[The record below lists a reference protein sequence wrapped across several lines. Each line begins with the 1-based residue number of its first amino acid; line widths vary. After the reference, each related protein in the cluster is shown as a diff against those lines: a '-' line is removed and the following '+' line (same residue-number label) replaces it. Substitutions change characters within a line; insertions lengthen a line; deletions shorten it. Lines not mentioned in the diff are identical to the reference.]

1 MVRHGKVDAALAQV
15 CHLALRRDTVIDR
28 HDERRRAG
36 CDHSIKRGLGNAIAF
51 VEAMRDERAHRR
63 AERPESFGEQTGR
76 RDAVDVEVAED
87 RDGFTCAHRAL
98 NAICNVCH
106 AGDDERVGPVA
117 VERGGEE
124 ALGLLGG
131 LDAVGDHDAR
141 DERRDVQRLGERG
154 GAVGVL
160 AGERPAARGLK
171 RCHGASP
178 PGRAPP
184 RAAWV
189 LWGSDVG

>member
-51 VEAMRDERAHRR
+51 IEAMRDERAHRR

-106 AGDDERVGPVA
+106 AGDDQRIRPIA
-117 VERGGEE
+117 LERGREK
-124 ALGLLGG
+124 ALRLLNRG
-131 LDAVGDHDAR
+131 DAVRDHDAR
-141 DERRDVQRLGERG
+141 DERCDRELARERG
-154 GAVGVL
+154 GKLRILVR
-160 AGERPAARGLK
+160 ERPAVGGLK
-171 RCHGASP
+171 RCHATSP
-178 PGRAPP
+178 T
-184 RAAWV
+184 
-189 LWGSDVG
+189 L